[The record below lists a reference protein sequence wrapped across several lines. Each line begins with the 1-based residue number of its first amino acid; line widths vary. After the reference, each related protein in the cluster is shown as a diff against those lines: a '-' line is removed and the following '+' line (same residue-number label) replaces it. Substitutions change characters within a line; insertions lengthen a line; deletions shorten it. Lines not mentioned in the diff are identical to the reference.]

1 MTRLFVLF
9 LLFVLSVSVH
19 ADLATLRWQA
29 DVSRPTPAAFAVL
42 RGDSVSLECTLVDR
56 GAPLNV
62 PTNATATMYWQT
74 NGMSSAWWSAPAS
87 ISGSV
92 VRARWTPAMD
102 TGSDSVT
109 FFIGAEAPGARLY
122 RAFGRLAI
130 GASPGAL
137 PNEVPLPQRVLDFS
151 RVEALGT
158 LDLRDGWVSVMAGP
172 DLGSSYMYDSIQRV
186 SNDNPWGVIYYLRD
200 RIEDVD
206 DTRYNVAVVE
216 EIPSIVA
223 RELRVYQN
231 TIWDE
236 ESGVTWLRVM
246 RGGNVYY
253 EPIANTDVTTY

>member
-1 MTRLFVLF
+1 MKKLLLGVLF
-9 LLFVLSVSVH
+9 GVCVANAGS
-19 ADLATLRWQA
+19 LATLRWQA

-62 PTNATATMYWQT
+62 PTNTVATMYWQT
-74 NGMSSAWWSAPAS
+74 NGMSSVWWSAPAS

-130 GASPGAL
+130 GASPGAQ
-137 PNEVPLPQRVLDFS
+137 PNELPLPQRVFDCS
-151 RVEALGT
+151 RVEVLGT
-158 LDLRDGWVSVMAGP
+158 LDMRDGWVRVMAGP
-172 DLGSSYMYDSIQRV
+172 NLGASYMYDSIQRV
-186 SNDNPWGVIYYLRD
+186 SEDNPQGVVYYLRGD
-200 RIEDVD
+200 IPDVPVSGI
-206 DTRYNVAVVE
+206 YNIAVVE
-216 EIPSIVA
+216 EIPAIVA
-223 RELRVYQN
+223 RELRFFQN

-236 ESGVTWLRVM
+236 ELGVTWLRVM

-253 EPIANTDVTTY
+253 EPVANTDVTTY